1 MPQPNPM
8 PSTGSTA
15 THSQQA
21 SAESLLQLQRQA
33 FQAEPWPEADTRID
47 RINRCIDL
55 LVDHQ
60 NALCDAVNAD
70 FSCRSPI
77 VTRMTDIGTSL
88 QTLKYVRKHV
98 KKWMRVDRRRSPFPM
113 GLVGARSEVH
123 YQPKGVVG
131 IMTPWNVPVNM
142 VFSPLADVF
151 AAGNRALIK
160 PSEFTPRTS
169 QLLQSLFAEYFAPE
183 EAAVVTGGPE
193 VGAAFSALPFDHLI
207 FTGATHVGRKVMQ
220 AAARNLTPVTL
231 ELGGKSPLIV
241 SASSD
246 LQAVADT
253 LVAGKAMNSGQV
265 CISPDLC
272 FVPAAQLERFIEV
285 CQARFNQYFPRVTG
299 NPDYV
304 AMINERN
311 FERVKGYIDEAEQR
325 GARVICLDASG
336 EDWRTAEGRQIP
348 LHLVINPDEDLQVMQ
363 EELFGPVMCVHA
375 YADFHQCVEQIR
387 ARPRPLALYYFG
399 KDKAEEAYLLR
410 NTIAGA
416 MTVND
421 VAFHYACDDLPFGGV
436 GNSGFG
442 QYHGIEGFKTFSHAK
457 AVYRQGFVNLQKLAG
472 MLPPY
477 GEKAEK
483 LSAGMVKR

>member
-1 MPQPNPM
+1 M
-8 PSTGSTA
+8 
-15 THSQQA
+15 
-21 SAESLLQLQRQA
+21 
-33 FQAEPWPEADTRID
+33 
-47 RINRCIDL
+47 
-55 LVDHQ
+55 
-60 NALCDAVNAD
+60 
-70 FSCRSPI
+70 
-77 VTRMTDIGTSL
+77 
-88 QTLKYVRKHV
+88 
-98 KKWMRVDRRRSPFPM
+98 
-113 GLVGARSEVH
+113 
-123 YQPKGVVG
+123 
-131 IMTPWNVPVNM
+131 
-142 VFSPLADVF
+142 
-151 AAGNRALIK
+151 
-160 PSEFTPRTS
+160 
-169 QLLQSLFAEYFAPE
+169 
-183 EAAVVTGGPE
+183 
-193 VGAAFSALPFDHLI
+193 
-207 FTGATHVGRKVMQ
+207 
-220 AAARNLTPVTL
+220 
-231 ELGGKSPLIV
+231 
-241 SASSD
+241 
-246 LQAVADT
+246 
-253 LVAGKAMNSGQV
+253 
-265 CISPDLC
+265 
-272 FVPAAQLERFIEV
+272 
-285 CQARFNQYFPRVTG
+285 TG

-311 FERVKGYIDEAEQR
+311 FERVQGYIDEAEQR